1 MDNALEIKGLSKE
14 YKDFRLDNVSFEVP
28 SGSIVGLIGENGSGK
43 TTIIKLILNMIKKN
57 GGEVTVLG
65 KNKGISDIKNEIG
78 VVMDE
83 PGFPGFLNAKEINR
97 IMKNIFSNW
106 SDDTFF
112 GYLKKLKVPDNKEYK
127 DMSKG
132 TKMKTGIAVALS
144 HNPRLLIL
152 DEATNGLDPV
162 VRSEVN
168 EIFTEFTRDENHS
181 ILISSHIVSDLDR
194 ICDYI
199 VFIHNGKLM
208 LFEEKD
214 RLLEKYCIVHCTRE
228 QLSSIERS
236 KIIGRKENKYDISV
250 LMEKSQ
256 VKSGFSTSPVDIE
269 ELFVFV
275 TVRSSDEKKH

>member
-1 MDNALEIKGLSKE
+1 MYSMYNALEIKGLSKE

-83 PGFPGFLNAKEINR
+83 PGFPGFLNAKEINS

-106 SDDTFF
+106 SEDTFF

-168 EIFTEFTRDENHS
+168 EIFTEFTRDESHS

-269 ELFVFV
+269 ELFVFMAKE
-275 TVRSSDEKKH
+275 DN

>member
-1 MDNALEIKGLSKE
+1 MYSMYNALEIKGLSK
-14 YKDFRLDNVSFEVP
+14 DVRLDNVSFEVP

-112 GYLKKLKVPDNKEYK
+112 GYLKKLKVPDDKEYK

-168 EIFTEFTRDENHS
+168 EIFTEFTRDESHS

-214 RLLEKYCIVHCTRE
+214 RLLEKYCVVHCTRE

-269 ELFVFV
+269 ELFVFMAKE
-275 TVRSSDEKKH
+275 DN

>member
-106 SDDTFF
+106 SEDTFF

-168 EIFTEFTRDENHS
+168 EIFTEFTRDESHS

-269 ELFVFV
+269 ELFVFMAKE
-275 TVRSSDEKKH
+275 DN

>member
-106 SDDTFF
+106 SEDTFF
-112 GYLKKLKVPDNKEYK
+112 GYLKKLKVPDDKEYK

-168 EIFTEFTRDENHS
+168 EIFTEFTRDESHS

-269 ELFVFV
+269 ELFVFMAKE
-275 TVRSSDEKKH
+275 DN

>member
-57 GGEVTVLG
+57 GGEITVLG
-65 KNKGISDIKNEIG
+65 KNKDISDIKNEIG

-83 PGFPGFLNAKEINR
+83 PGFPAFLNAKEINR

-106 SDDTFF
+106 SEDTFF

-132 TKMKTGIAVALS
+132 TRMKTGIAVALS

-168 EIFTEFTRDENHS
+168 EIFTEFTRDESHS

-199 VFIHNGKLM
+199 VFIHNGRLM

-214 RLLEKYCIVHCTRE
+214 RLLEKYCVVHCTRE

-269 ELFVFV
+269 ELFVFMAKE
-275 TVRSSDEKKH
+275 DN

>member
-1 MDNALEIKGLSKE
+1 MYNALEIKGLSKE

-269 ELFVFV
+269 ELFVFMAKE
-275 TVRSSDEKKH
+275 DN

>member
-57 GGEVTVLG
+57 GGENTVLG
-65 KNKGISDIKNEIG
+65 KNKDISDIKNEIG

-83 PGFPGFLNAKEINR
+83 PGFPAFLNAKEINR

-168 EIFTEFTRDENHS
+168 EIFTEFTRDESHS

-269 ELFVFV
+269 ELFVFMAKE
-275 TVRSSDEKKH
+275 DN

>member
-1 MDNALEIKGLSKE
+1 MYSMYNALEIKGLSKE

-57 GGEVTVLG
+57 GGDVTVLG

-106 SDDTFF
+106 SEDTFF

-168 EIFTEFTRDENHS
+168 EIFTEFTRDESHS

-269 ELFVFV
+269 ELFVFMAKE
-275 TVRSSDEKKH
+275 DN

>member
-1 MDNALEIKGLSKE
+1 M
-14 YKDFRLDNVSFEVP
+14 KDLDYTYHTGTEVFDNVSFEVP

-168 EIFTEFTRDENHS
+168 EIFTEFTRDESHS

-269 ELFVFV
+269 ELFVFMAKE
-275 TVRSSDEKKH
+275 DN

>member
-1 MDNALEIKGLSKE
+1 MYSMYNALEIKGLSKE

-57 GGEVTVLG
+57 GGEITVLG
-65 KNKGISDIKNEIG
+65 KNKDISDIKNEIG

-83 PGFPGFLNAKEINR
+83 PGFPAFLNAKEINR
-97 IMKNIFSNW
+97 IMRNIFSNW
-106 SDDTFF
+106 SEDTFF

-168 EIFTEFTRDENHS
+168 EIFTEFTRDESHS
-181 ILISSHIVSDLDR
+181 ILISSHILSDLDR

-269 ELFVFV
+269 ELFVFMAKE
-275 TVRSSDEKKH
+275 DN

>member
-1 MDNALEIKGLSKE
+1 MYSMYNALEIKGLSKE

-106 SDDTFF
+106 SEDTFF

-168 EIFTEFTRDENHS
+168 EIFTEFTRDESHS

-199 VFIHNGKLM
+199 VFIHNGRLM

-269 ELFVFV
+269 ELFVFMAKE
-275 TVRSSDEKKH
+275 DN

>member
-1 MDNALEIKGLSKE
+1 MYSMYNALEIKGLSKE

-57 GGEVTVLG
+57 GGEITVLG
-65 KNKGISDIKNEIG
+65 KNKDISDIKNEIG

-83 PGFPGFLNAKEINR
+83 PGFPAFLNAKEINR

-106 SDDTFF
+106 SEDTFF

-168 EIFTEFTRDENHS
+168 EIFTEFTRDESHS

-269 ELFVFV
+269 ELFVFMAKE
-275 TVRSSDEKKH
+275 DN

>member
-1 MDNALEIKGLSKE
+1 MYSMYNALEIKGLSKE

-65 KNKGISDIKNEIG
+65 KNKDISDIKNEIG

-83 PGFPGFLNAKEINR
+83 PGFPRFLNAVEINR
-97 IMKNIFSNW
+97 IMRNIFSNW
-106 SDDTFF
+106 SEDTFF

-168 EIFTEFTRDENHS
+168 EIFTEFTRDESHS

-269 ELFVFV
+269 ELFVFMAKE
-275 TVRSSDEKKH
+275 DN

>member
-57 GGEVTVLG
+57 DGEVTVLG

-168 EIFTEFTRDENHS
+168 EIFTEFTRDESHS

-269 ELFVFV
+269 ELFVFMAKE
-275 TVRSSDEKKH
+275 DN

>member
-168 EIFTEFTRDENHS
+168 EIFTEFTRDESHS

-199 VFIHNGKLM
+199 VFIHNGRLM

-269 ELFVFV
+269 ELFVFMAKE
-275 TVRSSDEKKH
+275 DN

>member
-1 MDNALEIKGLSKE
+1 MINALEIKGLTKK
-14 YKDFRLDNVSFEVP
+14 YKDFTLDNVSFDVP

-43 TTIIKLILNMIKKN
+43 TTLIKLMLDMIN
-57 GGEVTVLG
+57 RESGEVIILG
-65 KNKGISDIKNEIG
+65 KNGDIRNIKNEIG

-106 SDDTFF
+106 SEDTFF

-269 ELFVFV
+269 ELFVFMAKE
-275 TVRSSDEKKH
+275 DN

>member
-1 MDNALEIKGLSKE
+1 MYSMYNALEIKGLSKE

-57 GGEVTVLG
+57 GGEITVLG
-65 KNKGISDIKNEIG
+65 KNKDISDIKNEIG

-83 PGFPGFLNAKEINR
+83 PGFPAFLNAKEINR

-106 SDDTFF
+106 SEDTFF

-168 EIFTEFTRDENHS
+168 EIFTEFTRDESHS

-199 VFIHNGKLM
+199 VFIHNGRLM

-214 RLLEKYCIVHCTRE
+214 RLLEKYCVVHCTRE

-269 ELFVFV
+269 ELFVFMAKE
-275 TVRSSDEKKH
+275 DN

>member
-97 IMKNIFSNW
+97 IMKNVFSNW
-106 SDDTFF
+106 SEDTFF

-168 EIFTEFTRDENHS
+168 EIFTEFTRDESHS

-269 ELFVFV
+269 ELFVFMAKE
-275 TVRSSDEKKH
+275 DN

>member
-1 MDNALEIKGLSKE
+1 MYSMYNALEIKGLSKE

-168 EIFTEFTRDENHS
+168 EIFTEFTRDESHS

-199 VFIHNGKLM
+199 VFIHNGRLM

-214 RLLEKYCIVHCTRE
+214 RLLEKYCVVHCTRE

-269 ELFVFV
+269 ELFVFMAKE
-275 TVRSSDEKKH
+275 DN

>member
-1 MDNALEIKGLSKE
+1 MYSMYNALEIKGLSKE

-168 EIFTEFTRDENHS
+168 EIFTEFTRDESHS

-269 ELFVFV
+269 ELFVFMAKE
-275 TVRSSDEKKH
+275 DN

>member
-1 MDNALEIKGLSKE
+1 MYSMYNALEIKGLSKE

-83 PGFPGFLNAKEINR
+83 PGFPGFLNAVEINR

-112 GYLKKLKVPDNKEYK
+112 GYLKKLKVPDDKEYK

-168 EIFTEFTRDENHS
+168 EIFTEFTRDESHS

-269 ELFVFV
+269 ELFVFMAKE
-275 TVRSSDEKKH
+275 DN

>member
-106 SDDTFF
+106 SEDTFF

-168 EIFTEFTRDENHS
+168 EIFTEFTRDESHS

-214 RLLEKYCIVHCTRE
+214 RLLEKYCVVHCTRE

-269 ELFVFV
+269 ELFVFMAKE
-275 TVRSSDEKKH
+275 DN

>member
-144 HNPRLLIL
+144 HNPRHLIL

-168 EIFTEFTRDENHS
+168 EIFTEFTRDESHS

-269 ELFVFV
+269 ELFVFMAKE
-275 TVRSSDEKKH
+275 DN

>member
-57 GGEVTVLG
+57 GGEITVLG
-65 KNKGISDIKNEIG
+65 KNKDISDIKNEIG

-83 PGFPGFLNAKEINR
+83 PGFPAFLNAKEINR

-168 EIFTEFTRDENHS
+168 EIFTEFTRDESHS

-269 ELFVFV
+269 ELFVFMAKE
-275 TVRSSDEKKH
+275 DN

>member
-1 MDNALEIKGLSKE
+1 MYSMYNALEIKGLSKE

-57 GGEVTVLG
+57 GGEITVLG
-65 KNKGISDIKNEIG
+65 KNKDISDIKNEIG

-106 SDDTFF
+106 SEDTFF

-168 EIFTEFTRDENHS
+168 EIFTEFTRDESHS

-199 VFIHNGKLM
+199 VFIHNGRLM

-269 ELFVFV
+269 ELFVFMAKE
-275 TVRSSDEKKH
+275 DN

>member
-1 MDNALEIKGLSKE
+1 MYSMYNALEIKGLSKE

-168 EIFTEFTRDENHS
+168 EIFTEFTRDESHS

-214 RLLEKYCIVHCTRE
+214 RLLEKYCVVHCTRE

-269 ELFVFV
+269 ELFVFMAKE
-275 TVRSSDEKKH
+275 DN

>member
-43 TTIIKLILNMIKKN
+43 TPIIKLILNVIKTN

-168 EIFTEFTRDENHS
+168 EIFTEFTRDESHS

-199 VFIHNGKLM
+199 VFIHNGRLM

-269 ELFVFV
+269 ELFVFMAKE
-275 TVRSSDEKKH
+275 DN

>member
-57 GGEVTVLG
+57 GGEITVLG
-65 KNKGISDIKNEIG
+65 KNKDISDIKNEIG

-83 PGFPGFLNAKEINR
+83 PGFPAFLNAKEINR

-106 SDDTFF
+106 SEDTFF

-168 EIFTEFTRDENHS
+168 EIFTEFTRDESHS

-199 VFIHNGKLM
+199 VFIHNGRLM

-214 RLLEKYCIVHCTRE
+214 RLLEKYCVVHCTRE

-236 KIIGRKENKYDISV
+236 KIIGRKENRYDISV

-269 ELFVFV
+269 ELFVFMAKE
-275 TVRSSDEKKH
+275 DN

>member
-106 SDDTFF
+106 SEDTFF

-269 ELFVFV
+269 ELFVFMAKE
-275 TVRSSDEKKH
+275 DN

>member
-168 EIFTEFTRDENHS
+168 EIFTEFTRDESHS

-199 VFIHNGKLM
+199 VFIHNGRLM

-214 RLLEKYCIVHCTRE
+214 RLLEKYCVVHCTRE

-269 ELFVFV
+269 ELFVFMAKE
-275 TVRSSDEKKH
+275 DN

>member
-57 GGEVTVLG
+57 GGEITVLG
-65 KNKGISDIKNEIG
+65 KNKDISDIKNEIG

-168 EIFTEFTRDENHS
+168 EIFTEFTRDESHS

-269 ELFVFV
+269 ELFVFMAKE
-275 TVRSSDEKKH
+275 DN

>member
-14 YKDFRLDNVSFEVP
+14 YKDFRLDDVSFEVP

-57 GGEVTVLG
+57 DGEVTVLG

-106 SDDTFF
+106 SEDTFF

-168 EIFTEFTRDENHS
+168 EIFTEFTRDESHS

-269 ELFVFV
+269 ELFVFMAKE
-275 TVRSSDEKKH
+275 DN

>member
-1 MDNALEIKGLSKE
+1 MYSMYNALEIKGLSKE

-106 SDDTFF
+106 SEDTFF

-269 ELFVFV
+269 ELFVFMAKE
-275 TVRSSDEKKH
+275 DN

>member
-1 MDNALEIKGLSKE
+1 MYSMYNALEIKGLSKE

-168 EIFTEFTRDENHS
+168 EIFTEFTRDESHS

-199 VFIHNGKLM
+199 VFIHNGRLM

-214 RLLEKYCIVHCTRE
+214 RMYEHYVVIHCTEKELADIRPE
-228 QLSSIERS
+228 AVIGKKVGTFGVEA
-236 KIIGRKENKYDISV
+236 IILKDAVPKGIQPY
-250 LMEKSQ
+250 
-256 VKSGFSTSPVDIE
+256 PVDIE
-269 ELFVFV
+269 KLFVFMV
-275 TVRSSDEKKH
+275 KENT

>member
-168 EIFTEFTRDENHS
+168 EIFTEVTRDESHS

-269 ELFVFV
+269 ELFVFMAKE
-275 TVRSSDEKKH
+275 DN

>member
-1 MDNALEIKGLSKE
+1 MYSMYNALEIKGLSKE

-43 TTIIKLILNMIKKN
+43 TPIIKLILNVIKTN

-168 EIFTEFTRDENHS
+168 EIFTEFTRDESHS

-199 VFIHNGKLM
+199 VFIHNGRLM

-269 ELFVFV
+269 ELFVFMAKE
-275 TVRSSDEKKH
+275 DN

>member
-1 MDNALEIKGLSKE
+1 MYSMYNALEIKGLSKE

-65 KNKGISDIKNEIG
+65 KNKDISDIKNEIG

-83 PGFPGFLNAKEINR
+83 PGFPGFLNAVEINR
-97 IMKNIFSNW
+97 IMRNIFSNW
-106 SDDTFF
+106 SEDTFF
-112 GYLKKLKVPDNKEYK
+112 GYLKKLKVPDDKEYK

-132 TKMKTGIAVALS
+132 TRMKTGIAVALS
-144 HNPRLLIL
+144 HDPRLLIL

-168 EIFTEFTRDENHS
+168 EIFTEFTRNESHS

-199 VFIHNGKLM
+199 VFIHNGRLM

-214 RLLEKYCIVHCTRE
+214 RLLEKYCVVHCTRE

-269 ELFVFV
+269 ELFVFMAKE
-275 TVRSSDEKKH
+275 DN

>member
-1 MDNALEIKGLSKE
+1 MYSMYNALEIKGLSKE

-57 GGEVTVLG
+57 GGEITVLG
-65 KNKGISDIKNEIG
+65 KNKDISDIKNEIG

-83 PGFPGFLNAKEINR
+83 PGFPAFLNAKEINR

-106 SDDTFF
+106 SEDTFF

-168 EIFTEFTRDENHS
+168 EIFTEFTRDESHS

-214 RLLEKYCIVHCTRE
+214 RLLEKYCVVHCTRE

-269 ELFVFV
+269 ELFVFMAKE
-275 TVRSSDEKKH
+275 DN

>member
-132 TKMKTGIAVALS
+132 TRMKTGIAVALS

-168 EIFTEFTRDENHS
+168 EIFTEFTRDESHS

-269 ELFVFV
+269 ELFVFMAKE
-275 TVRSSDEKKH
+275 DN

>member
-1 MDNALEIKGLSKE
+1 MYSMYNALEIKGLSKE

-168 EIFTEFTRDENHS
+168 EIFTEFTRDESHS

-199 VFIHNGKLM
+199 VFIHNGRLM

-269 ELFVFV
+269 ELFVFMAKE
-275 TVRSSDEKKH
+275 DN